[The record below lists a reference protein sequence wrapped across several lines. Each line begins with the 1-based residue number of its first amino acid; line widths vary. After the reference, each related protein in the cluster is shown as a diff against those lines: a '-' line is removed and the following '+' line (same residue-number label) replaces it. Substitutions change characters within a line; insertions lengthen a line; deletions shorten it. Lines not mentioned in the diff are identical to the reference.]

1 LIKELTIPGVY
12 MKLIL
17 RENHDKLGKIGDVI
31 NVKDGYARNYLIPRK
46 IAYIAT
52 EGNLI
57 VLDEEKKQREL
68 KLQKEIKSAQ
78 TLALELEKVSLTMP
92 VQVGE
97 DDKLYGSV
105 TSQMISDSLKEKGY
119 SIDKKQ
125 IEIEE
130 PIKVLGIYSVN
141 IRLASNINT
150 KVKVWVVRQ

>member
-1 LIKELTIPGVY
+1 

-97 DDKLYGSV
+97 DDRLYGSV

-130 PIKVLGIYSVN
+130 PIKVLGIYSVD

>member
-1 LIKELTIPGVY
+1 

>member
-1 LIKELTIPGVY
+1 

-119 SIDKKQ
+119 NIDKKQ